1 MSYRNLPIDQVLS
14 LLQQGDKQ
22 LLARL
27 ITCAESNKKSDQIY
41 ISEILSKFKYSANMT
56 RRIGI
61 TGSPGVGK
69 SSLIEK
75 IGFELIKQGR
85 KLAVLTIDPSS
96 SLTRGSILGDKTR
109 MVELSKEDLVFI
121 RPSPSKNHL
130 GGISEGTRSNIQ
142 LCEIA
147 GFQDILIETV
157 GIGQSEHEVSSV
169 SDMTIWIGIGGA
181 GDELQGIKRGIMEW
195 ADLML
200 INKSDGSNIAKST
213 KTKNELQSVIGF
225 MPFRKNNKKA
235 EILLTSALENQGI
248 EEIIKK
254 IDFFFQDIL
263 NNNKLISTRLDQ
275 EIQFFNQKWQKEILQ
290 ELLLQKEIHIKH
302 SELINL
308 IESKK
313 IDANS
318 ASIQLQEFIFAH
330 FKDRKSK

>member
-96 SLTRGSILGDKTR
+96 SLT
-109 MVELSKEDLVFI
+109 
-121 RPSPSKNHL
+121 SPSKNHL

-213 KTKNELQSVIGF
+213 KTKNELQAVIGF

-235 EILLTSALENQGI
+235 EILLTSAIENQGI